1 MRARDFFA
9 SVRAAADEAE
19 RTRNQI
25 ERMEAAEGVRAQ
37 GYTPGVSR
45 SRADV
50 NGTARVISRVDYESR
65 MRRRLEEDYALIDRG
80 CSVIYGS
87 DQTGMGGVDALLGSA
102 TADTMW
108 WRFCDGAGWSKVAR
122 EVGRS
127 ESWCRLAVETALDV
141 CDQYG
146 MDAMTQGLGI
156 AEDRPESF

>member
-1 MRARDFFA
+1 
-9 SVRAAADEAE
+9 
-19 RTRNQI
+19 
-25 ERMEAAEGVRAQ
+25 
-37 GYTPGVSR
+37 
-45 SRADV
+45 
-50 NGTARVISRVDYESR
+50 

-108 WRFCDGAGWSKVAR
+108 WRFCDGAGWNKVAR